1 MRFNSRICT
10 YVVKYLGVMEMAS
23 QAMGRIAACSGT
35 YRTEHISFQIRR
47 SMEWLSSERNEGKKQ
62 AAVNLRVELF

>member
-1 MRFNSRICT
+1 
-10 YVVKYLGVMEMAS
+10 MAS